1 MGILSMAWVPRI
13 PEIKKSLGINN
24 GQFGLIL
31 LSSSMGSII
40 GTQIIGRL
48 VHQFGSKTILKY
60 LTCGLP
66 LGIILISLSTH
77 SVIAMV
83 ISLFIM
89 SMCLMGHDLTVN
101 VQAVAI
107 EAHLNKRYMSSFHGM
122 WSVGAL
128 VTTIIGGVVAHLIS
142 PEVNLFAIGVVGL
155 IANLFLLRGVLS
167 NDEDGHEGNDEA
179 TGKIPFIGKKYVILW
194 LFGLA
199 FIGALLPEGAVAD
212 WSAILL
218 KENMG
223 IGKGLNSTAFGCF
236 AAAMIVSR
244 LTGDKILTRFG
255 PVQTVKLGGYIG
267 GLGLALGIIIGVPL
281 SHHHQ
286 VLALIIVNLGF
297 AIAGF
302 GIGPIIPA
310 LMVAAAALPDIAPSV
325 ALARM
330 GLIGMAGFFIGPT
343 VTGGLAQAFTLPVA
357 MFFPISVLLM
367 AGWLSHLLK
376 D

>member
-1 MGILSMAWVPRI
+1 
-13 PEIKKSLGINN
+13 
-24 GQFGLIL
+24 
-31 LSSSMGSII
+31 
-40 GTQIIGRL
+40 
-48 VHQFGSKTILKY
+48 
-60 LTCGLP
+60 
-66 LGIILISLSTH
+66 
-77 SVIAMV
+77 
-83 ISLFIM
+83 
-89 SMCLMGHDLTVN
+89 
-101 VQAVAI
+101 
-107 EAHLNKRYMSSFHGM
+107 
-122 WSVGAL
+122 
-128 VTTIIGGVVAHLIS
+128 
-142 PEVNLFAIGVVGL
+142 
-155 IANLFLLRGVLS
+155 
-167 NDEDGHEGNDEA
+167 
-179 TGKIPFIGKKYVILW
+179 
-194 LFGLA
+194 
-199 FIGALLPEGAVAD
+199 
-212 WSAILL
+212 
-218 KENMG
+218 
-223 IGKGLNSTAFGCF
+223 
-236 AAAMIVSR
+236 
-244 LTGDKILTRFG
+244 
-255 PVQTVKLGGYIG
+255 VQTVKLGGYIG

>member
-1 MGILSMAWVPRI
+1 MG
-13 PEIKKSLGINN
+13 
-24 GQFGLIL
+24 
-31 LSSSMGSII
+31 
-40 GTQIIGRL
+40 L
-48 VHQFGSKTILKY
+48 V
-60 LTCGLP
+60 
-66 LGIILISLSTH
+66 
-77 SVIAMV
+77 
-83 ISLFIM
+83 
-89 SMCLMGHDLTVN
+89 
-101 VQAVAI
+101 
-107 EAHLNKRYMSSFHGM
+107 
-122 WSVGAL
+122 
-128 VTTIIGGVVAHLIS
+128 
-142 PEVNLFAIGVVGL
+142 
-155 IANLFLLRGVLS
+155 ANIFLLRGVLS
-167 NDEDGHEGNDEA
+167 NEEDGHEGNDEA
-179 TGKIPFIGKKYVILW
+179 TGKIPFIGKKYLILW

-255 PVQTVKLGGYIG
+255 PVQTVKLGGYVG
-267 GLGLALGIIIGVPL
+267 GFGLALGIIIGVPL
-281 SHHHQ
+281 SHHHSL
-286 VLALIIVNLGF
+286 LALIIINIGF

-343 VTGGLAQAFTLPVA
+343 VTGGLAQAFSLPVA